1 MIETYS
7 TAGKRHRQA
16 KQQGQDALAFREK
29 GAVTVIALAD
39 GVSSCSCG
47 GEGAGC
53 CVYAAAELLL
63 QKGRDLLGCGG
74 KETAEFIIS
83 HIVYELQLLAK
94 QQGLPAE
101 EYASTLAAVYYDRRA
116 GKLLYCSLGDS
127 LILAVRHGE
136 CEILAIPPDSTAGC
150 CVTMTEHAEKG
161 MQTGVLDARGM
172 EAVYILSDG
181 AWEALFESGSL
192 KADARTMLVNRW
204 YADLKEY
211 LQEQN
216 CEDDNSFISIDLKS
230 TVRRNAA

>member
-1 MIETYS
+1 
-7 TAGKRHRQA
+7 
-16 KQQGQDALAFREK
+16 
-29 GAVTVIALAD
+29 
-39 GVSSCSCG
+39 
-47 GEGAGC
+47 
-53 CVYAAAELLL
+53 
-63 QKGRDLLGCGG
+63 
-74 KETAEFIIS
+74 
-83 HIVYELQLLAK
+83 
-94 QQGLPAE
+94 
-101 EYASTLAAVYYDRRA
+101 
-116 GKLLYCSLGDS
+116 
-127 LILAVRHGE
+127 
-136 CEILAIPPDSTAGC
+136 
-150 CVTMTEHAEKG
+150 